1 VGIIRIKCRG
11 KMGGTEMKSWQA
23 VKGKEWGKARS
34 EGLPLTICL
43 LMNPVLL
50 KKIAMASRFGIVKG
64 VGMIGSKKMAAELKA
79 VILRRKI
86 LI

>member
-1 VGIIRIKCRG
+1 
-11 KMGGTEMKSWQA
+11 MGGTEMKSWQG
-23 VKGKEWGKARS
+23 VKVEDRGKVRS
-34 EGLPLTICL
+34 GGLPLTMYL
-43 LMNPVLL
+43 LTSPGLL
-50 KKIAMASRFGIVKG
+50 KRITMASQFGIVKG

>member
-1 VGIIRIKCRG
+1 
-11 KMGGTEMKSWQA
+11 MKSWQA

-64 VGMIGSKKMAAELKA
+64 VRMMGLGKMAVQLRA
-79 VILRRKI
+79 VILRRKM